1 MTEGTQKDFATR
13 ARAIQV
19 LVTILVIVGIGV
31 IFYKTNNQKIIL
43 EGQQPQSPIS
53 TPLKVIWSID
63 LNPPVKATQSNENDV
78 FTFDT
83 LTLYEFLVG
92 GSADLNN
99 CLPMREWDLHKA
111 YFSCGKKEQ
120 QVLALE
126 GNYTNNFSSV
136 MLVGAGEFRIK
147 LGNGTYLEQGYTT
160 KDQIRVESGVSYTF
174 RVSFENTDIK
184 TLLPKQFTIEYDY
197 NSPLPKSILVDS
209 TKGTAL
215 TTSTNLPSV
224 HNIIPTN
231 YDVQSPSSTTTPLEF
246 AGINFVAPW
255 SGVVKT
261 RVTGWTGTWNFKN
274 GEFVFITVST
284 TTLKSTWL
292 VNPDVKKIFPL
303 DSLSDYDLEKM
314 VWESDAQD
322 AELLLKPGEAKTTDD
337 VRKGMLASIKVVKY
351 SRCEQLLEFQ
361 NQNGVKGVICRWHDK
376 GEQKT
381 VISFYP
387 YDATE
392 YSLTFTDQ
400 DSVRDSIISSIQ
412 TK

>member
-1 MTEGTQKDFATR
+1 MTEGTQKAFVTR

-174 RVSFENTDIK
+174 RVSF
-184 TLLPKQFTIEYDY
+184 
-197 NSPLPKSILVDS
+197 
-209 TKGTAL
+209 
-215 TTSTNLPSV
+215 
-224 HNIIPTN
+224 
-231 YDVQSPSSTTTPLEF
+231 
-246 AGINFVAPW
+246 
-255 SGVVKT
+255 
-261 RVTGWTGTWNFKN
+261 
-274 GEFVFITVST
+274 
-284 TTLKSTWL
+284 
-292 VNPDVKKIFPL
+292 
-303 DSLSDYDLEKM
+303 
-314 VWESDAQD
+314 
-322 AELLLKPGEAKTTDD
+322 
-337 VRKGMLASIKVVKY
+337 
-351 SRCEQLLEFQ
+351 
-361 NQNGVKGVICRWHDK
+361 
-376 GEQKT
+376 
-381 VISFYP
+381 
-387 YDATE
+387 
-392 YSLTFTDQ
+392 
-400 DSVRDSIISSIQ
+400 
-412 TK
+412 